1 MNAMQKHLIVHVFA
15 FRIFIQW
22 GLVGREPLEI
32 LRLAAGLWYTERR
45 DLITAFYTL
54 CRVMYTYMILVLY
67 VYAFFFLL
75 NDVCI
80 CYYDTY
86 ASPSLSAS
94 SSS

>member
-1 MNAMQKHLIVHVFA
+1 MHAMQKHLIVHVFS

-45 DLITAFYTL
+45 DLITALYTL

-67 VYAFFFLL
+67 VYAIMTY
-75 NDVCI
+75 VCI
-80 CYYDTY
+80 TITIICIIIILMVFVGHC
-86 ASPSLSAS
+86 A
-94 SSS
+94 